1 MLIDINAYVGHWPF
15 MQLKYNTC
23 EALGQRM
30 DRFGV
35 DVSLISNLNGI
46 FYKNTQ
52 SANKELY
59 EEIKALKRYRDR
71 FVPFAV
77 INPIYA
83 GWQYD
88 LEECVKKFGM
98 KGIRVYPKYH
108 DYEINDPSLIE
119 LVKKARDMNLPVAFN
134 YKMVDSRQR
143 SWMDI
148 DYVAYT
154 PRPEWALKNI
164 FPIIKEVPDA
174 KYMILN
180 VTNSMQ
186 LNEADAALFHKADVL
201 MDTSGRTLTDLGSL
215 LKTQG
220 KERFAFGTHSPILDY
235 LTGMLRIEA
244 LRENEAD
251 AATKELLRSGNA
263 KKFLGL

>member
-30 DRFGV
+30 DKFGV
-35 DVSLISNLNGI
+35 DVSVISNMNGV

-52 SANKELY
+52 SANQELFD
-59 EEIKALKRYRDR
+59 ELKASKRYKNRLI
-71 FVPFAV
+71 PFAV

-83 GWQYD
+83 GWRQD
-88 LEECVKKFGM
+88 METSINKLGM
-98 KGIRVYPKYH
+98 KGIRLYPKYH
-108 DYEINDPSLIE
+108 DYEMTNPALIE
-119 LVKKARDMNLPVAFN
+119 LVKKARDMNVPVTFC
-134 YKMVDSRQR
+134 YRMVDSRQR

-154 PRPEWALKNI
+154 PRPEWSLKDI

-180 VTNSMQ
+180 VANSMA
-186 LNEADAALFHKADVL
+186 LNKGDEEIFKKANVL
-201 MDTSGRTLTDLGSL
+201 MDTSGRTLNSIPDL

-235 LTGMLRIEA
+235 LTGLLRIES
-244 LRENEAD
+244 LRESEAD
-251 AATKELLRSGNA
+251 DATKELLRSGNA
-263 KKFLGL
+263 KRFLGI